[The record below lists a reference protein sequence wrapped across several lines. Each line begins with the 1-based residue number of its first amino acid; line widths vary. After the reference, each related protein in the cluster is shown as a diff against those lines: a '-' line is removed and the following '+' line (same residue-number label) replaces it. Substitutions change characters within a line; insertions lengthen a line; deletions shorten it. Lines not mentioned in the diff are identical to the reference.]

1 GQSEVPLELRQRRIV
16 LFVDSTSLTPS
27 RRTALLDSVRKFID
41 TRLRAEDQ
49 AMLVSWHAAIHV
61 VTPFTND
68 KTALKHGLEAIARFG
83 PAGEASPDAITN
95 IRRHIENLYEL
106 ARTEENQPR
115 SLLSWDEAYEQS
127 RTLVSRYTQ
136 QLLSQQQLLI
146 EAIHHVGA
154 SMAGL
159 EGKKILLFV
168 GEHFPEHPG
177 AELFRYVDDLFF
189 PHLNRNVPLNLEVL
203 TGIAG
208 DTTAA
213 GIEQLA
219 TDAAANGVT
228 IYAIGAAAG
237 DNESSAENNGQRDY
251 GYSFTRDANA
261 ASALETIANT
271 AGGVAITRTSNF
283 DLAFDTITR
292 DLASYYSL
300 GYKPTGEGMQH
311 KIVVRTK
318 HREFSVRSRRSFLTK
333 S

>member
-1 GQSEVPLELRQRRIV
+1 
-16 LFVDSTSLTPS
+16 
-27 RRTALLDSVRKFID
+27 
-41 TRLRAEDQ
+41 
-49 AMLVSWHAAIHV
+49 
-61 VTPFTND
+61 
-68 KTALKHGLEAIARFG
+68 
-83 PAGEASPDAITN
+83 
-95 IRRHIENLYEL
+95 ENLYEL

-189 PHLNRNVPLNLEVL
+189 PPLNRNVPLNLEVM

-251 GYSFTRDANA
+251 GYSFTRDANT

-271 AGGVAITRTSNF
+271 TGGVAITRTSNF

-333 S
+333 SNDDQMTDRVIANLYTDPSASAWPISIRTGPPRRDGRKFLIPVQVVMTPAITLMPRDQGLVGGFILYFVVGTIDGQTSEVMRRPQGLKVPPNA